1 MKMSWILL
9 ATVALST
16 TGALAADAAS
26 LRNQAKAV
34 FDTLPETMPGAEQDT
49 PALIALGK
57 RLYFDKQL
65 SINGSQ
71 SCNTCHRLDNG
82 LGGADIRPTP
92 TSLGAHGEPGT
103 RNTPTVLN
111 AGFQIAQFW
120 DGRAP
125 TLEAQAKGPILN
137 PVEMAMPDES
147 TVIERITGNAG
158 YVAAFSQAFPNTA
171 NSVTYDNVAKAI
183 AAFERTL
190 ITHDRFDD
198 FLNGDDRALTEQER
212 KGLKTFMATG
222 CTACHKGPLLGG
234 MGYRKMGVAHPY
246 SNEADLGRYDVTG
259 KESDKYLFKVP
270 MLRNVA
276 ITAPY
281 FHDGAVSSL
290 TEAVRQMAW
299 LQLGLELPDR
309 KVADITAFL
318 GALTDKN
325 RTSQPGKQ

>member
-9 ATVALST
+9 TVAALCT
-16 TGALAADAAS
+16 TGVLAADTAD
-26 LRNQAKAV
+26 LRNQAKAI
-34 FDTLPETMPGAEQDT
+34 FGPLPDAMPGAEQDT
-49 PALIALGK
+49 PALVELGK

-103 RNTPTVLN
+103 RNAPTVLN

-137 PVEMAMPDES
+137 PVEMAMPDEN
-147 TVIERITGNAG
+147 TVNKRIIDNKE
-158 YVAAFSQAFPNTA
+158 YVATFNQAFPNTT
-171 NSVTYDNVAKAI
+171 NPVTYDNVAKAL

-190 ITHDRFDD
+190 VTDDRFDD
-198 FLNGDDRALTEQER
+198 FLNGDDHALTKQER
-212 KGLKTFMATG
+212 KGLETFLSTG
-222 CTACHKGPLLGG
+222 CTACHNGPLLGG
-234 MGYRKMGVAHPY
+234 MSYQKMGVAHPY
-246 SNEADLGRYDVTG
+246 SNEADLGRYEVTG
-259 KESDKYLFKVP
+259 KASDKYLFKVP
-270 MLRNVA
+270 TLRNVT

-299 LQLGLELPDR
+299 LQLGFKLPDR

-318 GALTDKN
+318 STLTDKK
-325 RTSQPGKQ
+325 RVQSDKQ

>member
-1 MKMSWILL
+1 MKMCWILL
-9 ATVALST
+9 AAVALST
-16 TGALAADAAS
+16 TGALAADLAD
-26 LRNQAKAV
+26 LRNRAKAV
-34 FDTLPETMPGAEQDT
+34 FDTLPKTMPGADQDT
-49 PALIALGK
+49 PALIELGK

-71 SCNTCHRLDNG
+71 SCNTCHRIDKG
-82 LGGADIRPTP
+82 LGGADVRPTP

-103 RNTPTVLN
+103 RNAPTVLN
-111 AGFQIAQFW
+111 AGFQFAQFW

-147 TVIERITGNAG
+147 TVIKRISGNKE
-158 YVAAFSQAFPNTA
+158 YFAAFKQAFPNTT

-190 ITHDRFDD
+190 VTHDRFDD
-198 FLNGDDRALTEQER
+198 FLNGDDRALTKQER
-212 KGLKTFMATG
+212 KGLETFMASG
-222 CTACHKGPLLGG
+222 CAACHNGPLLGG
-234 MGYRKMGVAHPY
+234 MDYQKMGVVHSY
-246 SNEADLGRYDVTG
+246 SNETDLGRYEVTG
-259 KESDKYLFKVP
+259 NERDKYLFKVP

-281 FHDGAVSSL
+281 FHDGAVANL
-290 TEAVRQMAW
+290 TEAVSRMAW

-318 GALTDKN
+318 GALTGKN
-325 RTSQPGKQ
+325 RVQPDKR